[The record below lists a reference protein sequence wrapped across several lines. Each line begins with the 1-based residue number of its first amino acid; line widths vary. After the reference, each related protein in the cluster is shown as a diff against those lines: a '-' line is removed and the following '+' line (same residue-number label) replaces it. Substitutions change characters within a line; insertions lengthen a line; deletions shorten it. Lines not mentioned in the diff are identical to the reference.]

1 MTPIKTLSF
10 RTRREK
16 TETERE
22 IERERDLAASRR
34 FTVSFPPLFL
44 SKEVDEM

>member
-10 RTRREK
+10 RRRREK
-16 TETERE
+16 SERE
-22 IERERDLAASRR
+22 RERERDLVASIR

-44 SKEVDEM
+44 SKDVGEM